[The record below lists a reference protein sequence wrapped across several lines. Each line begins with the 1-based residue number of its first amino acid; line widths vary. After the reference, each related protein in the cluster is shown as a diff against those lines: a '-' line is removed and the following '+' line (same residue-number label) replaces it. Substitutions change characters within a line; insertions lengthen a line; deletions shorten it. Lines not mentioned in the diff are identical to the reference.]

1 MDSKTQGF
9 IENIL
14 FDTLFIDFHYFQAPF
29 NDISTTDR
37 YLRKG
42 LFHADELYSNL
53 LDIFSMAENNLFYI
67 VRDKYM
73 LQYIIFRPYKDNND
87 IISIGPYTNQ
97 PINEN
102 FFIEISKLNHLDFT
116 AVESLRGFMHRL
128 PLFINNINL
137 ISIIN
142 DIMNYINPNS
152 GSFDLQYI
160 NLSDESETEDYTPI
174 NDFELFV
181 DSVKNRYDA
190 ESEMLECISESNHEG
205 ALIAYKKM
213 YSITFEQRHKDA
225 FHERKA
231 LLYTANTLFRK
242 AAQKSKV
249 HPLYLHRIS
258 SKFAKLIEP
267 VADMSGVEALVEK
280 MIRDYCLLVKNKSRI
295 QYSPIIRN
303 AINYI
308 ELNLNS
314 PLSLSILANE
324 LNVSSPYLSSI
335 FKQERGIT
343 ITDFINK
350 ERIHTS
356 LKLLSTTNEQIQ
368 DIAFYVG
375 IHDINYFTKI
385 FKKEIGV
392 TPRDYR
398 KKFHT

>member
-1 MDSKTQGF
+1 MDSRTRKF

-14 FDTLFIDFHYFQAPF
+14 FDTLFIDFHYFQEPF
-29 NDISTTDR
+29 SDISTADR

-42 LFHADELYSNL
+42 LFHTDELYSSL
-53 LDIFSMAENNLFYI
+53 LDIYNTAENNYFYI
-67 VRDKYM
+67 VQDKYM
-73 LQYIIFRPYKDNND
+73 LHYIIFRPYKDKKD
-87 IISIGPYTNQ
+87 IISIGPYTSQ

-102 FFIEISKLNHLDFT
+102 FFIEISKLNHLDFS
-116 AVESLRGFMHRL
+116 AVESLKGFMYRL
-128 PLFINNINL
+128 PLFINNISL

-142 DIMNYINPNS
+142 DIITYINPDS
-152 GSFDLQYI
+152 EAFEIQYI
-160 NLSDESETEDYTPI
+160 NLSNESEAEDYTPI

-181 DSVKNRYDA
+181 DSVKKRYDLEA
-190 ESEMLECISESNHEG
+190 EMLTCISEGNQEG
-205 ALIAYKKM
+205 ALIAYKRM
-213 YSITFEQRHKDA
+213 TSINFEQRHKDV

-242 AAQKSKV
+242 AAEKNKV
-249 HPLYLHRIS
+249 HPLYLHRLS
-258 SKFAKLIEP
+258 SKFAKLIEQ
-267 VADMSGVEALVEK
+267 VTDMSGVEMLTEK

-314 PLSLSILANE
+314 PLSLSVLAKE
-324 LNVSSPYLSSI
+324 LHVSSPYLSSI
-335 FKQERGIT
+335 FKQEMGIT

-350 ERIHTS
+350 ERILTS

-368 DIAFYVG
+368 DIAFFVG

-385 FKKEIGV
+385 FKKEIGI

>member
-1 MDSKTQGF
+1 MDSKTQSF

-29 NDISTTDR
+29 TDISTSDR

-53 LDIFSMAENNLFYI
+53 LDIFSMAENNYFYI

-73 LQYIIFRPYKDNND
+73 LQYIIFRPFKDNND
-87 IISIGPYTNQ
+87 IISIGPYTSQ

-102 FFIEISKLNHLDFT
+102 FFIGISKLNHLDFT
-116 AVESLRGFMHRL
+116 AIESLKGFMHRL
-128 PLFINNINL
+128 PFFINNINL
-137 ISIIN
+137 IVIIN
-142 DIMNYINPNS
+142 DIITYINPNA
-152 GSFDLQYI
+152 GSYELQYI
-160 NLSDESETEDYTPI
+160 NLSSEPESEDYIPI

-181 DSVKNRYDA
+181 DSVKKRYEI
-190 ESEMLECISESNHEG
+190 ESEMLGCISESNHEE
-205 ALIAYKKM
+205 ALIAYKRM
-213 YSITFEQRHKDA
+213 SNINFEQRHKDV

-242 AAQKSKV
+242 AAEKSKV
-249 HPLYLHRIS
+249 HPLYLHQMS
-258 SKFAKLIEP
+258 SKFAKLIEQ
-267 VADMSGVEALVEK
+267 VIDLSGVEALTEK
-280 MIRDYCLLVKNKSRI
+280 MIRDYCLMVKNKSRI

-314 PLSLSILANE
+314 SLSLSILANE
-324 LNVSSPYLSSI
+324 LHVSSPYLSSL
-335 FKQERGIT
+335 FKHERGIT

-368 DIAFYVG
+368 DIAFFVG

>member
-1 MDSKTQGF
+1 MT
-9 IENIL
+9 
-14 FDTLFIDFHYFQAPF
+14 
-29 NDISTTDR
+29 
-37 YLRKG
+37 
-42 LFHADELYSNL
+42 
-53 LDIFSMAENNLFYI
+53 
-67 VRDKYM
+67 
-73 LQYIIFRPYKDNND
+73 
-87 IISIGPYTNQ
+87 
-97 PINEN
+97 
-102 FFIEISKLNHLDFT
+102 
-116 AVESLRGFMHRL
+116 
-128 PLFINNINL
+128 
-137 ISIIN
+137 
-142 DIMNYINPNS
+142 YINPDA
-152 GSFDLQYI
+152 GAFEFQYI
-160 NLSDESETEDYTPI
+160 NLSNEPESEDYIPI

-181 DSVKNRYDA
+181 DSVKNRYDI
-190 ESEMLECISESNHEG
+190 ESEMLDCISESNHEG
-205 ALIAYKKM
+205 ALLAYKRM
-213 YSITFEQRHKDA
+213 TSINFEQRHKDV

-242 AAQKSKV
+242 AAEKSKV

-258 SKFAKLIEP
+258 SKFAKLIEQ
-267 VADMSGVEALVEK
+267 VTDMPGVEALVEK
-280 MIRDYCLLVKNKSRI
+280 MIRDYCHLVKNKSRI

-314 PLSLSILANE
+314 SLSLSILAKE
-324 LNVSSPYLSSI
+324 LHVSSPYLSCI
-335 FKQERGIT
+335 FKQESGIT

-398 KKFHT
+398 KRFHI